1 MEFGTIYNFQMTC
14 NCKTGTA
21 ETKESMFSRVDAIID
36 RVGTSRRMIIP
47 LLQNLQNEF
56 RYLPANALER
66 IYERTEIDRAQLI
79 SVSTFYSQFRYIPYG
94 KHLIKVCTGTAC
106 HVKGA
111 GNVYDAFRRE
121 LKMTGDNI
129 TTGDQLFS
137 IEKIACLGCCTL
149 APVVQIDEKIYGHI
163 LPGKVNEVIGDFLVQ
178 QEQEE
183 RGRNEKEKTKRQIAG
198 EIRLGMGSC
207 CQASGS
213 ADIYKELVKAS
224 RELGIEV
231 NIKPVGC
238 VGVCNKVPLID
249 VAPPTPP
256 IGGDGALFRY
266 PNVKASEIK
275 EILHHHFQP
284 AGFLKRLKNNILNHV
299 DTFHTDTTW
308 DNVIWKPHH
317 ERMGVIDSFLDGQKH
332 ISTEGYGF
340 LAPLDIDEYIAHKGF
355 EALRK
360 ALSQDSKIQKF
371 KNSKSPG
378 ILESWNLGI
387 VNTIIASG
395 LRGRG
400 GGGFFTGKK
409 WEIVAASDAKEKYVI
424 CNGDE
429 GDPGAF
435 MDRMMLESY
444 PFRVIEGMIIA
455 GYAVGAGKGIFYIRA
470 EYPLAV
476 ERIRKAIE
484 LCRERNLVG
493 DNIMG
498 SDFSFHISIFE
509 GAGAFVCGE
518 ETALIASIEGERG
531 FPKQRPPYPAMN
543 GLFGQPTLVNNV
555 ETFSQIPYIVRNGAE
570 TYAQTGT
577 ETSKGTK
584 VFALAGKINHGGLIE
599 VPMGISLNR
608 VIEEIGGGVEKGERL
623 KAVQI
628 GGPSGGC
635 IPAHLCDVQVDFDA
649 FTQMGAM
656 MGSGGLV
663 VLSESDCM
671 VDVARYFLSFTCDQ
685 SCGKCTF
692 CRVGIRRMLSIL
704 DRLCSGKAEPKDINK
719 LEELA
724 LNVKKAALCGL
735 GKTAPNPVLTTLKY
749 FREEYEE
756 HVKGVCKTGT
766 CKDMVQYV
774 VTEDCTGCTKC
785 AKACPVD
792 AIPYTPYEVHAIDV
806 DKCVKCGLCIDEC
819 SFDAIKINPK
829 KDQSN

>member
-1 MEFGTIYNFQMTC
+1 MSC
-14 NCKTGTA
+14 NCTGTS
-21 ETKESMFSRVDAIID
+21 ETMISCTDAIID
-36 RVGTSRRMIIP
+36 KIGTSRRMMIP
-47 LLQNLQNEF
+47 LLQAIQNEF
-56 RYLPANALER
+56 GYLPANALER
-66 IYERTEIDRAQLI
+66 IYERTEINRAQLI
-79 SVSTFYSQFRYIPYG
+79 SVSTFYTQFRHVPYG

-121 LKMTGDNI
+121 LKMADGSI
-129 TTGDQLFS
+129 TTGDRLFS

-149 APVVQIDEKIYGHI
+149 APVVQIDEKIYGHV
-163 LPGKVNEVIGDFLVQ
+163 LPGKVNEVMNDFLAQ

-183 RGRNEKEKTKRQIAG
+183 KNEAKQASRRVVG
-198 EIRLGMGSC
+198 EVRLGMGSC

-213 ADIYKELVKAS
+213 ADIYRELVKAS
-224 RELGIEV
+224 GELGIEV

-249 VAPPTPP
+249 VAPLATPFGED
-256 IGGDGALFRY
+256 GGKIRY

-275 EILHHHFQP
+275 EILHHHFKP
-284 AGFLKRLKNNILNHV
+284 AGYLKRLKNHILNQV
-299 DTFHTDTTW
+299 DTFHTDITW

-317 ERMGVIDSFLDGQKH
+317 ERTGVIDSFLAGQKH

-340 LAPLDIDEYIAHKGF
+340 LSPLNIDEYIAHKGF
-355 EALRK
+355 EALK
-360 ALSQDSKIQKF
+360 QAI
-371 KNSKSPG
+371 SPLPHPNERDKG
-378 ILESWNLGI
+378 RLIDAVL
-387 VNTIIASG
+387 ASG

-400 GGGFFTGKK
+400 GGGFLTGKK
-409 WEIVAASDAKEKYVI
+409 WEIVAASNAKEKYVI

-444 PFRVIEGMIIA
+444 PFRVIEGMLIA
-455 GYAVGAGKGIFYIRA
+455 GFAVGAGKGIFYIRA

-476 ERIRKAIE
+476 VRIRSAIE

-493 DNIMG
+493 DNILG
-498 SDFSFHISIFE
+498 SDFSFDVSVFE

-531 FPKQRPPYPAMN
+531 FPKQRPPYPAVE
-543 GLFGQPTLVNNV
+543 GLYGCPTLVNNV
-555 ETFSQIPYIVRNGAE
+555 ETLSQIPFIIYHGAE

-577 ETSKGTK
+577 EKSKGTK
-584 VFALAGKINHGGLIE
+584 VFALAGKIRHGGLIE
-599 VPMGISLNR
+599 VPMGITLNR
-608 VIEEIGGGVEKGERL
+608 IIEEIGGGVEGGERL
-623 KAVQI
+623 KAVQT

-671 VDVARYFLSFTCDQ
+671 VDVARYFLNFTCDQ

-692 CRVGIRRMLSIL
+692 CRVGIRRMLDIL
-704 DRLCSGKAEPKDINK
+704 DRLCSGKAEPTDIDR

-724 LNVKKAALCGL
+724 LNVKKASLCGL

-756 HVKGVCKTGT
+756 HVNGVCKTGT
-766 CKDMVQYV
+766 CKDMIKYV
-774 VTEDCTGCTKC
+774 VTEQCSGCTKC

-792 AIPYTPYEVHAIDV
+792 AIPYTPYEVHTIDV
-806 DKCVKCGLCIDEC
+806 EKCIKCGQCVDEC
-819 SFDAIKINPK
+819 SFDAIKI
-829 KDQSN
+829 